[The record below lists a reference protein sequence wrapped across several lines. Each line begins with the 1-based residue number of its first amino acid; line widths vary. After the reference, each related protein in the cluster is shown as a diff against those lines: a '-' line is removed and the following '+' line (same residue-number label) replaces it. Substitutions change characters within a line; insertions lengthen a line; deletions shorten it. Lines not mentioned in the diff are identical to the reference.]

1 MSRSARGE
9 SVETGL
15 GSVGDDARSIDRF
28 SRDEISLSDLIRI
41 ILRRRRIIL
50 ASVVIVFLFG
60 VLYCVLKTPRYEA
73 TADLAINPE
82 GSNSLDM
89 GDITASLGG
98 GGLGF
103 DEKLE
108 TQVHILKS
116 ESLAWTVI
124 SALRLDRRP
133 SFAGSRKHIWF
144 GARNCANIPDQIEQ
158 TSAACRNMLLKIFES
173 SLTVQSISRTQA
185 VAITFRNPDPEL
197 ARDIVNRLISDY
209 TQRTFMTRYDDT
221 MKASDWLSGQMAQ
234 IKLDVENSE
243 AKLADLQKQTGIF
256 GTDENN
262 NLVLSKLDDLSKEL
276 TDAEADRITKEAQY
290 HIAESGN
297 PELISTIAPDS
308 VLPVLRGQEADL
320 KKQLAQASSEYGP
333 NYPAVVQLRDQ
344 LDEVEK
350 SLQKRIA
357 DTQERFRSDY
367 AISAAAES
375 QIKKTFDRQ
384 KDLANDLSSGLNRYG
399 ILKREVE
406 AGNNL
411 YEDLMTKLKEA
422 GVVASL
428 KAVTVDPIDLAS
440 LPTSPVEPNTS
451 LVLALSTIF
460 GLGIGITSSFVAE
473 NLDHLIWSSE
483 EIKAIVPIP
492 LFGII
497 PHIKSGLQP
506 TKPQARA
513 DPKAFADP
521 AFILHQRP
529 KSQASEA
536 FRALRTSILL
546 ASAGTPP
553 KTILIASSIPGEG
566 KTTICTNISFAL
578 NQVGRRVL
586 LVDVDLRRGKIGE
599 KFGVT
604 THFGLSGALTGGG
617 NWRDAVTAIP
627 DMPNLFVLP
636 SGIRPP
642 NSAELVGST
651 EMDALMEEWKAEYD
665 HVIIDSAPS
674 LLVTD
679 SVLLAQRVDMVL
691 LVSRI
696 GVTSRAGLRRA
707 TELLHTGKASI
718 SGIVVNDAGAGD
730 RYYGYGYGYGYYGK
744 KSADGYYSDEN
755 G

>member
-1 MSRSARGE
+1 
-9 SVETGL
+9 V
-15 GSVGDDARSIDRF
+15 
-28 SRDEISLSDLIRI
+28 
-41 ILRRRRIIL
+41 
-50 ASVVIVFLFG
+50 SVVIAFLVG
-60 VLYCVLKTPRYEA
+60 LLYCILKTPRYEA
-73 TADLAINPE
+73 NADLAINPE

-108 TQVHILKS
+108 TQVRILKS
-116 ESLAWTVI
+116 DSLAWTVI
-124 SALRLDRRP
+124 GALRLDKRP
-133 SFAGSRKHIWF
+133 SFAGSRKHILF
-144 GARNCANIPDQIEQ
+144 GSRNCTSIPDQIEQ
-158 TSAACRNMLLKIFES
+158 TSPVCRNMLLKKFES

-185 VAITFRNPDPEL
+185 LAITFRDPDPEL
-197 ARDIVNRLISDY
+197 ARDIVNHLISNY
-209 TQRTFMTRYDDT
+209 TERAFMTRYNDT

-234 IKLDVENSE
+234 IKVDVESSE

-276 TDAEADRITKEAQY
+276 TDAEADRITKEAKF

-308 VLPVLRGQEADL
+308 VLPILQGQEADL
-320 KKQLAQASSEYGP
+320 KNQLAQATTEYGP
-333 NYPAVVQLRDQ
+333 NYPKVVQLRNQ
-344 LDEVEK
+344 LGEVEK
-350 SLQKRIA
+350 SLQKGIA
-357 DTQERFRSDY
+357 NIQKRFRSDF
-367 AISAAAES
+367 AVSAAAED
-375 QIKKTFDRQ
+375 QIKRAFDRQ
-384 KDLANDLSSGLNRYG
+384 KDLANQMSGGLNRYG

-406 AGNNL
+406 AGNDL

-428 KAVTVDPIDLAS
+428 KAVTVDPIDLAT

-451 LVLALSTIF
+451 LILALSSIF
-460 GLGIGITSSFVAE
+460 GLGTGIVLSFVAE
-473 NLDHLIWSSE
+473 SLDHLVWSSE
-483 EIKAIVPIP
+483 EIQALVSIP

-497 PHIKSGLQP
+497 PHIKSGPQP
-506 TKPQARA
+506 ATSSAPPDAR
-513 DPKAFADP
+513 PFADP
-521 AFILHQRP
+521 AFVLHQRP

-536 FRALRTSILL
+536 FRALRTAILL

-553 KTILIASSIPGEG
+553 KTILVTSSIPGEG

-586 LVDVDLRRGKIGE
+586 LVDVDLRRGRIGE

-604 THFGLSGALTGGG
+604 GKFGLSGALAGGG
-617 NWRDAVTAIP
+617 NWRDAVANIP
-627 DMPNLFVLP
+627 DFPNLFILP
-636 SGIRPP
+636 SGVRPP

-651 EMDALMEEWKAEYD
+651 EMQTLLDEWKADYD

-696 GVTSRAGLRRA
+696 GVTSRAGLRR
-707 TELLHTGKASI
+707 TSELLHTGKASI
-718 SGIVVNDAGAGD
+718 SGIVVNDIGPVD
-730 RYYGYGYGYGYYGK
+730 QYYGYGYGYYGK
-744 KSADGYYSDEN
+744 SADGYYSDEKE
-755 G
+755 

>member
-1 MSRSARGE
+1 MSRSARGK
-9 SVETGL
+9 SVETDL
-15 GSVGDDARSIDRF
+15 GNVGSDVRL
-28 SRDEISLSDLIRI
+28 RDEVSLSDLVQIIR
-41 ILRRRRIIL
+41 RRRRIIFG
-50 ASVVIVFLFG
+50 SVVIAFLFG
-60 VLYCVLKTPRYEA
+60 LLYCIFKTPRYEA

-108 TQVHILKS
+108 TQVRILKS
-116 ESLAWTVI
+116 DSLAWTVI
-124 SALRLDRRP
+124 SALRLDERP
-133 SFAGSRKHIWF
+133 SFAGSRKHILF
-144 GARNCANIPDQIEQ
+144 GPRSCANIPDQIER
-158 TSAACRNMLLKIFES
+158 TSPACRNMLLNEFKRA
-173 SLTVQSISRTQA
+173 LTVQSISRTQA

-197 ARDIVNRLISDY
+197 ARDIVNHLISNY
-209 TQRTFMTRYDDT
+209 SERTFTTRYNDA

-234 IKLDVENSE
+234 IKVDVESSE

-276 TDAEADRITKEAQY
+276 TDAEADRITKEAQF

-308 VLPVLRGQEADL
+308 VLPVLQSQEADL
-320 KKQLAQASSEYGP
+320 KNQLSQATSEYGA
-333 NYPAVVQLRDQ
+333 NYPKVVQLRNQ
-344 LDEVEK
+344 LGEVER
-350 SLQKRIA
+350 SLQKGIA
-357 DTQERFRSDY
+357 NIQERFRSDF
-367 AISAAAES
+367 AVSAAAED
-375 QIKKTFDRQ
+375 QIKKAFDRQ
-384 KDLANDLSSGLNRYG
+384 KDLANQMSGGLNRYG

-428 KAVTVDPIDLAS
+428 KAVTVDPIDLAT

-451 LVLALSTIF
+451 LILALSSIF
-460 GLGIGITSSFVAE
+460 GLGTGIVLSFVAE
-473 NLDHLIWSSE
+473 SLDHLVWSSE
-483 EIKAIVPIP
+483 EIQALVSIP

-497 PHIKSGLQP
+497 PHIKSGPQP
-506 TKPQARA
+506 ATSSAPPDAR
-513 DPKAFADP
+513 PFADP
-521 AFILHQRP
+521 AFVLHLRP

-536 FRALRTSILL
+536 FRALRTAILL

-553 KTILIASSIPGEG
+553 KTILVTSSIPGEG

-578 NQVGRRVL
+578 NHVGRRVL
-586 LVDVDLRRGKIGE
+586 LVDVDLRRGRIAE

-604 THFGLSGALTGGG
+604 EKFGLSGALAGGG
-617 NWRDAVTAIP
+617 NWRDAVTNIP
-627 DMPNLFVLP
+627 DIPNLSILP
-636 SGIRPP
+636 SGVRPP
-642 NSAELVGST
+642 NSAELVGSP
-651 EMDALMEEWKAEYD
+651 EMQTLLDEWKAEYD

-679 SVLLAQRVDMVL
+679 SVLLAQKVDMVL

-696 GVTSRAGLRRA
+696 GVTSRAGLRR
-707 TELLHTGKASI
+707 TSELLHTGRASI
-718 SGIVVNDAGAGD
+718 SGIVVNDTGPVD
-730 RYYGYGYGYGYYGK
+730 PYYGYGYYG
-744 KSADGYYSDEN
+744 KSADGYYSDERE
-755 G
+755 

>member
-1 MSRSARGE
+1 MSRSGRGD
-9 SVETGL
+9 SGETGL
-15 GSVGDDARSIDRF
+15 GNVGNGVRSIGSF
-28 SRDEISLSDLIRI
+28 SREEISLSDLVRI
-41 ILRRRRIIL
+41 IQRRKRIIV
-50 ASVVIVFLFG
+50 ASVVTAFLLG
-60 VLYCVLKTPRYEA
+60 WLYCILKTPRYEA

-108 TQVHILKS
+108 TQVRILKS

-124 SALRLDRRP
+124 STLRLDKRP
-133 SFAGSRKHIWF
+133 SFAGSRKHIFF
-144 GARNCANIPDQIEQ
+144 GPRNCTDIPNQIEQ
-158 TSAACRNMLLKIFES
+158 TTAACRNMLLAKFEN
-173 SLTVQSISRTQA
+173 SLTVQSIARTQA
-185 VAITFRNPDPEL
+185 VAITFRSTDPEL
-197 ARDIVNRLISDY
+197 ARSIVNQLISDY
-209 TQRTFMTRYDDT
+209 TQRTFMTRYNDT
-221 MKASDWLSGQMAQ
+221 MKASDWLSSQMAQ
-234 IKLDVENSE
+234 IKSDVEGSE

-297 PELISTIAPDS
+297 PEQISTIAPDS
-308 VLPVLRGQEADL
+308 VLPVLRGQEAEL
-320 KKQLAQASSEYGP
+320 KNQLSQAASQYGP
-333 NYPAVVQLRDQ
+333 NYPVVIQLKNQ
-344 LDEVEK
+344 LGEAEK
-350 SLQKRIA
+350 SVQKETSNIQA
-357 DTQERFRSDY
+357 RFRSDY
-367 AISAAAES
+367 AISAASED
-375 QIKKTFDRQ
+375 QIKKAFDRQ
-384 KDLANDLSSGLNRYG
+384 KELATDLSGGLNRYG

-428 KAVTVDPIDLAS
+428 KAVTVDPIDLAT

-451 LVLALSTIF
+451 LVMTLSTVF
-460 GLGIGITSSFVAE
+460 GLGIGIGFSFVAE
-473 NLDHLIWSSE
+473 SLDHLIWSSE
-483 EIKAIVPIP
+483 EIKSLVPIP

-497 PHIKSGLQP
+497 PHIKPAQQP
-506 TKPQARA
+506 AASTSA
-513 DPKAFADP
+513 KASAGP
-521 AFILHQRP
+521 AFVLNQRP
-529 KSQASEA
+529 KSQAAEA
-536 FRALRTSILL
+536 FRALRTAVLL

-586 LVDVDLRRGKIGE
+586 LVDIDLRRGKIAE
-599 KFGVT
+599 NFGVARN
-604 THFGLSGALTGGG
+604 FGLSGALTGMG
-617 NWRDAVTAIP
+617 NWRDAVTPIP
-627 DMPNLFVLP
+627 DMPNLFILQT
-636 SGIRPP
+636 GARPP
-642 NSAELVGST
+642 NSAELVGSS
-651 EMDALMEEWKAEYD
+651 EMQALLEECKAEYD

-679 SVLLAQRVDMVL
+679 SVLLAQMVDMVL

-707 TELLHTGKASI
+707 AELLHTGKASI
-718 SGIVVNDAGAGD
+718 SGIVVNDAGSGD
-730 RYYGYGYGYGYYGK
+730 KYYGYGYGYGSYGG
-744 KSADGYYSDEN
+744 KSADGYYYDEKE
-755 G
+755 

>member
-1 MSRSARGE
+1 
-9 SVETGL
+9 
-15 GSVGDDARSIDRF
+15 
-28 SRDEISLSDLIRI
+28 
-41 ILRRRRIIL
+41 
-50 ASVVIVFLFG
+50 VIVFLVG
-60 VLYCVLKTPRYEA
+60 LLYCILKTPRYEA
-73 TADLAINPE
+73 SADLAISPE

-108 TQVHILKS
+108 TQVRILKS
-116 ESLAWTVI
+116 DSLAWTVI
-124 SALRLDRRP
+124 GALRLDKRP
-133 SFAGSRKHIWF
+133 SFSGSRKHTLF
-144 GARNCANIPDQIEQ
+144 GPRSCANIPDRIEQ
-158 TSAACRNMLLKIFES
+158 TSPVCRNMLLKKFES
-173 SLTVQSISRTQA
+173 SLTVQSIPRTQA
-185 VAITFRNPDPEL
+185 LAITFRNPDPEL
-197 ARDIVNRLISDY
+197 SRDIVNHLISNY
-209 TQRTFMTRYDDT
+209 TERTFMTRYNDT

-234 IKLDVENSE
+234 IKVDVESSE

-276 TDAEADRITKEAQY
+276 TDAEADRIAKEAKF

-308 VLPVLRGQEADL
+308 VLPVLQGQEADL
-320 KKQLAQASSEYGP
+320 KNQLAQATTEYGP
-333 NYPAVVQLRDQ
+333 NYPKVVQLRNQ
-344 LDEVEK
+344 LDELEK
-350 SLQKRIA
+350 SLQKGIA
-357 DTQERFRSDY
+357 NIQERLGSDF
-367 AISAAAES
+367 AVSAAAET
-375 QIKKTFDRQ
+375 QIKKAFERQ
-384 KDLANDLSSGLNRYG
+384 KDLANQMSGGLNRYG

-406 AGNNL
+406 AGNHL

-428 KAVTVDPIDLAS
+428 KAVTVDPIDLAT

-451 LVLALSTIF
+451 LILALSSIF
-460 GLGIGITSSFVAE
+460 GLGTGIVLSFVAE
-473 NLDHLIWSSE
+473 SLDHLVWSSE
-483 EIKAIVPIP
+483 EIQAALVSIP

-497 PHIKSGLQP
+497 PHIKSGQQP
-506 TKPQARA
+506 ATSSAPPDAR
-513 DPKAFADP
+513 PFADP
-521 AFILHQRP
+521 AFVLHLRP

-536 FRALRTSILL
+536 FRALRTAILL
-546 ASAGTPP
+546 ASAGKPP
-553 KTILIASSIPGEG
+553 KTILVTSSIPGEG

-586 LVDVDLRRGKIGE
+586 LVDVDLRRGRIGE

-604 THFGLSGALTGGG
+604 GKFGLSGALAGEG
-617 NWRDAVTAIP
+617 NWRDAVTNIP
-627 DMPNLFVLP
+627 DFPNLFILP
-636 SGIRPP
+636 SGVRPP

-651 EMDALMEEWKAEYD
+651 EMQTLLDEWKAEYD

-696 GVTSRAGLRRA
+696 GVTSRAGLRR
-707 TELLHTGKASI
+707 TSELLHTGKASI
-718 SGIVVNDAGAGD
+718 SGIVVNDTGSVD
-730 RYYGYGYGYGYYGK
+730 QYYGYGYGYYGK
-744 KSADGYYSDEN
+744 SANGYYSDEKE
-755 G
+755 